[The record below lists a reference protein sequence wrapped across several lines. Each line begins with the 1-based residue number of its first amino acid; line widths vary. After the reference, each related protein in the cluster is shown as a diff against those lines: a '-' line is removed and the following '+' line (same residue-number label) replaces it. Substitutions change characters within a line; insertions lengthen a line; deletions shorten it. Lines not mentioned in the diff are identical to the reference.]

1 MRSIK
6 LRLIVM
12 FTLVILAVTAALG
25 MITLNVVRDDL
36 IQTARA
42 DLEEM
47 ARVQAKYVTARSSA
61 QVEYLTSLAQNPLIT
76 NPNATLEEKIAFFEQ
91 EAQRTNYQRFAIADK
106 AGNAQLLTSSREINQ
121 VADREF
127 FQTALKGEATMSD
140 LLFSKLDDQPVVV
153 YAAPIK
159 VNGEIVGVLYGAR
172 DGLILSEITKD
183 VLYKTTGYGYIVN
196 NEGTTVGHKNTD
208 LVIAKDNDIENAKT
222 IPELKQLGA
231 LTEQMITRTV
241 GTGEY
246 TYNNVSKLVGY
257 APIENTPWIMALT
270 VEQSEILQGVTD
282 LTRILLILCVVV
294 LVVGVAATYVISG
307 RISKPIVKITRA
319 AQEIADGTFNVTLDV
334 KSNDEIGSLAEAFR
348 LTIDRLVNYQGYI
361 DEVSDCLRE
370 IAGGNLTIEL
380 HREYT
385 GQFRQVKD
393 NMQAMIERLNDTLVQ
408 INQSADQVNNH
419 ADQVAHGAQALSQ
432 GATEQASSVE
442 ELSASISETAEQ
454 IRRNAEHAATA
465 HEKAN
470 FAGSELRQ
478 SNEQMSAMVDA
489 MNEIARKSDEISK
502 IIKAIDDIAFQTN
515 ILALNAA
522 VEAARAGAA
531 GKGFAVVADEVRNLA
546 GKSAQAA
553 TDTTALIEE
562 TLVAVRNGS
571 KMAEVT
577 AKSLG
582 ESGRETGEAI
592 TLINRI
598 AEDSKEQADSVMQ
611 INLGVEQISAV
622 VQTNAAT
629 AEESA
634 ATSEELTAQSNLL
647 KELLSHFR
655 LRQTD
660 RTAFVTPVAA
670 RKTPSAYETGS
681 SYDTAPLYT
690 PKYEDNYY

>member
-12 FTLVILAVTAALG
+12 FTLVILVVTGALG
-25 MITLNVVRDDL
+25 ALTLNVVRNDV
-36 IQTARA
+36 IQTAQE
-42 DLEEM
+42 DLQEM
-47 ARVQAKYVTARSSA
+47 AQAQAKYVRARSDA
-61 QVEYLTSLAQNPLIT
+61 QVDYIKSLAQNPLVT
-76 NPNATLEEKIAFFEQ
+76 NPDVTLEEQIAFFEQ
-91 EAQRTNYQRFAIADK
+91 EAQRTGYQRFAITDK
-106 AGNAQLLTSSREINQ
+106 AGNAQILTSDREINQ

-127 FQTALKGEATMSD
+127 FQTAIQGESTMSD
-140 LLFSKLDDQPVVV
+140 ILFSKLDERPVLV

-159 VNGEIVGVLYGAR
+159 MNGQITGVLYGAR
-172 DGLILSEITKD
+172 DGLLLSEITKD

-196 NEGTTVGHKNTD
+196 NQGVTVGHKNTD
-208 LVIAKDNDIENAKT
+208 LVLIQDNDIENAKT
-222 IPELKQLGA
+222 DPTLQQLGA

-241 GTGEY
+241 GHGEY
-246 TYNNVSKLVGY
+246 TYNGVSKLVGY

-270 VEQSEILQGVTD
+270 VEQGEVLQGVTE
-282 LTRILLILCVVV
+282 LTRLLLILCGVV
-294 LVVGVAATYVISG
+294 LLVGTAATYVISG
-307 RISKPIVKITRA
+307 RIAKPIAKITKA
-319 AQEIADGTFNVTLDV
+319 AQEIADGSFDVTLNV
-334 KSNDEIGSLAEAFR
+334 SSNDEIGRLAEAFR

-361 DEVSDCLRE
+361 DEVSNSLDE
-370 IAGGNLTIEL
+370 IAHGNLTVEL
-380 HREYT
+380 QREYT
-385 GQFRQVKD
+385 GQFRQVKE
-393 NMQAMIERLNDTLVQ
+393 NMQAMTERLNDTLVQ
-408 INQSADQVNNH
+408 INRAAEQVDNN
-419 ADQVAHGAQALSQ
+419 AEQVAHGAQALSQ

-442 ELSASISETAEQ
+442 ELSASIAETADQ
-454 IRRNAEHAATA
+454 IRKNAEHATTA

-470 FAGSELRQ
+470 FAGGELQR
-478 SNEQMSAMVDA
+478 SNEQMGAMVTA

-571 KMAEVT
+571 KMAEIT
-577 AKSLG
+577 AKSLE
-582 ESGRETGEAI
+582 ESARETAEAI
-592 TLINRI
+592 GLINRI
-598 AEDSKEQADSVMQ
+598 AEASQEQADSVMQ

-634 ATSEELTAQSNLL
+634 ATSEELSSQSNLL
-647 KELLSHFR
+647 KDLMARFR
-655 LRQTD
+655 LRQGELS
-660 RTAFVTPVAA
+660 AFAPPASGRQGQVSYEAA
-670 RKTPSAYETGS
+670 PAHS
-681 SYDTAPLYT
+681 S
-690 PKYEDNYY
+690 KYEGEYY